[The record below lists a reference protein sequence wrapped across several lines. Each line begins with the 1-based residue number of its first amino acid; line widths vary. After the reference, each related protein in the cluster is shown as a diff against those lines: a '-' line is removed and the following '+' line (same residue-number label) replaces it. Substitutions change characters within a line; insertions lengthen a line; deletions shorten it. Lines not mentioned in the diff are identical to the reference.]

1 MQNKMEEAKEK
12 RVLTD
17 AEKARIE
24 KNRLK
29 AQALRE
35 SRVAV

>member
-1 MQNKMEEAKEK
+1 MEEVKEK

-17 AEKARIE
+17 AERARIE
-24 KNRLK
+24 KNRK
-29 AQALRE
+29 RAMALRE

>member
-1 MQNKMEEAKEK
+1 MEEVKEK
-12 RVLTD
+12 RVFTD

-29 AQALRE
+29 AQALRD